1 VADLKSRRSQQRRPG
16 GQTQPTNGGLAGRHS
31 HQMADWQQIKNTEIF
46 KGSNNGEFQQ
56 INDG

>member
-1 VADLKSRRSQQRRPG
+1 VADLKSRHSQQRRPD
-16 GQTQPTNGGLAGRHS
+16 GQTQPTNGELVGRHNQ
-31 HQMADWQQIKNTEIF
+31 QMADWQQIKNTEIF